1 MTLRLW
7 SSRRDQTMKRQDL
20 CWQESV
26 PSHAT
31 KADRAADYCNL
42 VAISFYVYMPNGM
55 MVSSS
60 PFLTG
65 T

>member
-1 MTLRLW
+1 
-7 SSRRDQTMKRQDL
+7 MKRQDL